1 MITTIAMK
9 TTMVEA
15 KVAVRR
21 RMEMITFIQVIETN
35 QEMSF
40 LPSSMTKKKLRGQ
53 SQHVREDP

>member
-21 RMEMITFIQVIETN
+21 RMKMITFTQVIETN

-40 LPSSMTKKKLRGQ
+40 LHSSMTKKLRGKP
-53 SQHVREDP
+53 QHVREDP